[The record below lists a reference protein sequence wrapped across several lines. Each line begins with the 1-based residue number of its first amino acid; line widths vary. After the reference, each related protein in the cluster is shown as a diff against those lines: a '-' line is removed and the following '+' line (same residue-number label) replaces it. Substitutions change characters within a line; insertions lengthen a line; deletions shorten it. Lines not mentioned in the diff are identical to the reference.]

1 VGRASH
7 CSKTDHKCNGADKD
21 PDQRLQSF
29 IRSEGSCQGRGRIA
43 HVASPFSY
51 AIADNEKDLI
61 QPAINSVNAILR
73 AASVGH
79 RVRRIVLTSSF
90 AAVVDIKRKAP
101 PRFTHTEADW
111 NPQTCAESV
120 DHIASPVIRHQGSKK
135 FAELHAWNFGGA
147 KQVIIRRL
155 SLYIH
160 P

>member
-1 VGRASH
+1 M
-7 CSKTDHKCNGADKD
+7 
-21 PDQRLQSF
+21 
-29 IRSEGSCQGRGRIA
+29 
-43 HVASPFSY
+43 ASPFSY
-51 AIADNEKDLI
+51 AIEDNEKDLI

-73 AASVGH
+73 AASAEH

-90 AAVVDIKRKAP
+90 AVVVNVKKKEP
-101 PRFTHTEADW
+101 LRFTYTGANW
-111 NPQTCAESV
+111 NSQTHAESV
-120 DHIASPVIRHQGSKK
+120 DSTASPAVGYRGSKK